1 MFCKK
6 ASALCITSD
15 RSGAVFQTCFGELSN
30 IFGGPQTVLPKSRR
44 GTVAGMCSLMRRIR
58 CIAPL
63 AQNATC
69 IANQNRA
76 TAEDK
81 DLYMPACK
89 QQPATWTPPTQL
101 ITLAMSRHERR
112 KLTTFGKSESWPCP
126 RPLAAHKPFSR
137 LRSAATRFAMKPER
151 RARFPDLTR
160 KELSKS
166 CPRSSF
172 TGTRVAQ
179 GFSVGPQRQLENLGL
194 MRVPTKPERGHDFDP
209 ILQIGGLRAQHQKN
223 SFF

>member
-1 MFCKK
+1 MHKRIATSIVMFCKK

-112 KLTTFGKSESWPCP
+112 KITTFGTSESWPCS
-126 RPLAAHKPFSR
+126 RPLRKANATSPRKYLLSER
-137 LRSAATRFAMKPER
+137 LDLSP
-151 RARFPDLTR
+151 ARGSQT
-160 KELSKS
+160 
-166 CPRSSF
+166 
-172 TGTRVAQ
+172 VH
-179 GFSVGPQRQLENLGL
+179 VEN
-194 MRVPTKPERGHDFDP
+194 
-209 ILQIGGLRAQHQKN
+209 
-223 SFF
+223 

>member
-112 KLTTFGKSESWPCP
+112 KITTFGTSESWPCQTVQNP
-126 RPLAAHKPFSR
+126 SGGKNFFS
-137 LRSAATRFAMKPER
+137 SFADAYKTQA
-151 RARFPDLTR
+151 RARFAP
-160 KELSKS
+160 KMK
-166 CPRSSF
+166 
-172 TGTRVAQ
+172 
-179 GFSVGPQRQLENLGL
+179 
-194 MRVPTKPERGHDFDP
+194 
-209 ILQIGGLRAQHQKN
+209 ILKLARDASEI
-223 SFF
+223 